1 MVIITSLADRDSF
14 YSVPSKKNTE
24 SFKRKQPGYPIET
37 HKIIGVLH
45 PYSTF
50 AKITSTNYKKQFQ
63 KFQKKFKTHPRDHQ
77 LGVFSFHQRL
87 F

>member
-37 HKIIGVLH
+37 HKIIGVPNPELK
-45 PYSTF
+45 
-50 AKITSTNYKKQFQ
+50 AWIRNA
-63 KFQKKFKTHPRDHQ
+63 
-77 LGVFSFHQRL
+77 
-87 F
+87 